1 MKQNLSVIFI
11 FQFMFGALS
20 FACYFFTALL
30 CESDLE
36 IIIIASSI
44 ISLILSFVL
53 YRVVIFKIIN
63 TEGEKTN
70 NTAIWVYFIIVT
82 IISTALSFSDSTL
95 FAVSEQVLQQSY
107 GVTCTIMDWIP
118 ADYWDNKEVFA
129 LIFFAVSAAENTIK
143 ALLLTTKKK
152 KNSK

>member
-1 MKQNLSVIFI
+1 MKKNLSVIFI

-20 FACYFFTALL
+20 FSCYFLTAKVFELF
-30 CESDLE
+30 LE

-63 TEGEKTN
+63 TEGEKTD

-82 IISTALSFSDSTL
+82 IISTALSFGDSTL

-107 GVTCTIMDWIP
+107 GVACTIKDWIP
-118 ADYWDNKEVFA
+118 AAYWDNKEVFA